1 MRSDDEAMVERPVP
15 PPAAVRRPASVFV
28 KVMTF
33 ADAVMVVEA
42 VRPLNADDEVAK
54 VMVLPVCVCPAG
66 PSAVMPASVPHE
78 KTPVDE
84 LFTSQFAA
92 FSAETVRFVVDAV
105 SKYPVPET
113 ESAVDE
119 A

>member
-1 MRSDDEAMVERPVP
+1 LSFPV
-15 PPAAVRRPASVFV
+15 
-28 KVMTF
+28 
-33 ADAVMVVEA
+33 
-42 VRPLNADDEVAK
+42 
-54 VMVLPVCVCPAG
+54 
-66 PSAVMPASVPHE
+66 ASVPHE

-113 ESAVDE
+113 ESAVVDAYGATSDE
-119 A
+119 PENERNGDEVNWPPVVANGIRPERSDESVKPEVDA